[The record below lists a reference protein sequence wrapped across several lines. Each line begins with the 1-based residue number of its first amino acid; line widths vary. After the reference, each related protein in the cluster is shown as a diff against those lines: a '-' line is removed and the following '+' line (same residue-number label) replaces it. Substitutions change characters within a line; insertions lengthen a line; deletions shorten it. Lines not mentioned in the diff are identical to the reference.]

1 MADISQ
7 LNIDGTIYNLKDTTA
22 RQGLAAVATV
32 ELTTSS
38 EELYGKPIVVT
49 NSVGITETEAVFNTS
64 GKAVAYISAFGT
76 YTFTVT
82 Y

>member
-1 MADISQ
+1 MREISK
-7 LNIDGTIYNLKDTTA
+7 LVIGNVEYNLKDTTA
-22 RQGLAAVATV
+22 RQGLVAVATV
-32 ELTTSS
+32 NLTTQS

-49 NSVGITETEAVFNTS
+49 NSLGEVETETNFNSS
-64 GKAVAYISAFGT
+64 GRAIAYISAYGE